1 MSRHDERGDAALN
14 ASIRSGATRHTAP
27 PALRADVLRAVR
39 HAHPG
44 RSPQHKAWQ
53 QWFGL
58 GAAFAAGILV
68 SWLAGVLQPAPD
80 AGERIESQVIAAHVR
95 SLMPGHVADIASSDQ
110 HTVKPWLSTRLDFS
124 PPVNDLRAEGF
135 ALTGGR
141 LDYVNERPVAA
152 LVYLRN
158 GHVINVFVWPEVN
171 RGGATRKPASSHNG
185 FNVAT
190 WDQRG
195 MRFWA
200 VSDLAAVELN
210 GFAERL
216 QQQDGAGT

>member
-1 MSRHDERGDAALN
+1 MSQHDERSEQTVSD
-14 ASIRSGATRHTAP
+14 SIRSGATHYTAP
-27 PALRADVLRAVR
+27 RALRANIVHALHRAE
-39 HAHPG
+39 A
-44 RSPQHKAWQ
+44 PQRRDWR

-58 GAAFAAGILV
+58 GAAFASGIFV
-68 SWLAGVLQPAPD
+68 SWLSGVVQPAPD
-80 AGERIESQVIAAHVR
+80 PTERIETQVVAAHVR

-124 PPVNDLRAEGF
+124 PPVHDLRADGF
-135 ALTGGR
+135 VLTGGR

-152 LVYLRN
+152 LVYQRN
-158 GHVINVFVWPEVN
+158 GHVINVFVWPAEK
-171 RGGATRKPASSHNG
+171 RGNGARKPASHNG

-200 VSDLAAVELN
+200 VSDLAATDLN
-210 GFAERL
+210 AFAQRL
-216 QQQDGAGT
+216 QKQDAEGT